1 MNKQDNIIL
10 KVENLSKVF
19 AIKPEP
25 IEALTDINLEIYA
38 GEIFGIIGLS
48 GAGKST
54 LIRCLNLLEKPTSG
68 RVFFKGRDLSSLPKS
83 ELLELRQSMGMIFQ
97 SFNLFQQRS
106 AIENICYPLE
116 IAKVPR
122 EQRLARAREL
132 LELVGLPDRET
143 ATPSELSGGQ
153 QQRVAIARALATSP
167 SVLLCD
173 EATSALDPSTT
184 DSILALLKQINR
196 DLGVTIVLITHE
208 MSVVERICDRV
219 AVIDRSRIVEV
230 GSVTDLFVHPQSAI
244 ARQLVFPGGELVERL
259 TGDAALRIVF
269 DGESSFEPVLANMV
283 LACQAPVNIL
293 SADSK
298 NIEGRAYGQMLIQ
311 LPDDPAAQRRIREYL
326 NSRKITFTEEIWNDN
341 A

>member
-1 MNKQDNIIL
+1 MNTQDNIIL

-19 AIKPEP
+19 AVKPEP
-25 IEALTDINLEIYA
+25 IEALMDINLEIYA

-68 RVFFKGRDLSSLPKS
+68 RVFFKGRDLSALPKS
-83 ELLELRQSMGMIFQ
+83 ELLKLRQSMGMIFQ

-116 IAKVPR
+116 IARVSR
-122 EQRLARAREL
+122 EQRLSRARKL

-184 DSILALLKQINR
+184 DSILALLKKINR
-196 DLGVTIVLITHE
+196 ELGVTIV
-208 MSVVERICDRV
+208 
-219 AVIDRSRIVEV
+219 
-230 GSVTDLFVHPQSAI
+230 
-244 ARQLVFPGGELVERL
+244 
-259 TGDAALRIVF
+259 
-269 DGESSFEPVLANMV
+269 
-283 LACQAPVNIL
+283 
-293 SADSK
+293 
-298 NIEGRAYGQMLIQ
+298 
-311 LPDDPAAQRRIREYL
+311 
-326 NSRKITFTEEIWNDN
+326 
-341 A
+341 